1 MRQRL
6 LAVINLESWDVVS
19 ADHLPLSEGK
29 NKPVSHKTTSNLN
42 DDVDSHVSDR
52 ERMRDPNNDLD
63 DASNSAGKQTP
74 DISSQPS
81 QRRKRK
87 SKSGVKVEIVEI
99 LDPILNFHLLIT
111 CIHDSNSSAIA
122 VYLLILVGS

>member
-42 DDVDSHVSDR
+42 NDVDSHVSDR
-52 ERMRDPNNDLD
+52 ERMREPNNDLD
-63 DASNSAGKQTP
+63 DASNSAEVHLTYRLSQVTP
-74 DISSQPS
+74 TEEQIAE
-81 QRRKRK
+81 
-87 SKSGVKVEIVEI
+87 VKVEIIEI
-99 LDPILNFHLLIT
+99 LNPISNFHLLIT
-111 CIHDSNSSAIA
+111 CIHDSTVVHRCIIL
-122 VYLLILVGS
+122 LLILVGSW

>member
-29 NKPVSHKTTSNLN
+29 NKAVSHKTTSNLN

-87 SKSGVKVEIVEI
+87 SKSRK
-99 LDPILNFHLLIT
+99 
-111 CIHDSNSSAIA
+111 SKSK
-122 VYLLILVGS
+122 